1 MSQNVNDNENLNDP
15 NDQNPLEIEG
25 TAADLAAGKEL
36 PGEINYQDGP
46 TKRRFTSR

>member
-25 TAADLAAGKEL
+25 TAADLPPVRSCRARSTTRMAL
-36 PGEINYQDGP
+36 